1 MPGSHEPESRV
12 RIRSFADE
20 GERAIG
26 DVLTAH
32 AHEVRAALTGVE
44 QEGERQ
50 AGARTDYMPCLELLD
65 LALGPAV
72 IAVSLDPEHLH
83 IARRVV
89 RPHSDLERAASRRAA
104 PYVARSRS
112 LVFRL
117 APS

>member
-32 AHEVRAALTGVE
+32 AHDVRAALTGVE

-65 LALGPAV
+65 LAVGPAV

-89 RPHSDLERAASRRAA
+89 RPHSDLDGVLHQGSQH
-104 PYVARSRS
+104 
-112 LVFRL
+112 LM
-117 APS
+117 